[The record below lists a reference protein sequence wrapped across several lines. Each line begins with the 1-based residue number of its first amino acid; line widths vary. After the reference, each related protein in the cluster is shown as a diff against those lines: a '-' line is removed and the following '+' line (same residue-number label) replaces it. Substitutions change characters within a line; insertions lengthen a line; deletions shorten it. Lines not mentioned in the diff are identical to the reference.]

1 MIRIGTRSS
10 KLALAQ
16 AGEVSSLLEKAHP
29 GIELELVHI
38 RSSGDRDSATP
49 LEILGGT
56 GAFTKALEDELSRGT
71 IDIAVHSAKDLP
83 ARMTAGLEI
92 AAIPLRAS
100 PRDAWLS
107 SSGMKTRDLEPG
119 ALVGTGSP
127 RRRTQLLWL
136 RRNLVVKSIRGNVDT
151 RVKKLAS
158 GEYDALIMAEAGLV
172 RCGLT
177 EHITEILDPGVFLPA
192 AGQGAL
198 AVQVRS
204 GDGRS
209 ASLCAAIDDP
219 PSHRCVLL
227 EKEVLARLGAG
238 CSAAVGVLAREEE
251 GLTHLSAVILDREGK
266 IRLFVH
272 REAGETVEDR
282 ALVEEVT
289 SDLFAR
295 GADGLM
301 RNA

>member
-16 AGEVSSLLEKAHP
+16 AGEVSALLKKAHP
-29 GIELELVHI
+29 GIEIELVHI

-49 LEILGGT
+49 LEELGGT
-56 GAFTKALEDELSRGT
+56 GAFTKALEDELLKGM

-92 AAIPLRAS
+92 AAVPLRAS

-107 SSGMKTRDLEPG
+107 SRGMRIRDLEPG
-119 ALVGTGSP
+119 AVVGTGSP
-127 RRRTQLLWL
+127 RRRSQLFWL
-136 RRNLVVKSIRGNVDT
+136 RRDLIVRNIRGNIDT
-151 RVKKLAS
+151 RVRKLAS

-172 RCGLT
+172 RCGLE
-177 EHITEILDPGVFLPA
+177 EHIAETLDPADFLPA

-198 AVQVRS
+198 AVQVRV
-204 GDGRS
+204 GDGRF
-209 ASLCAAIDDP
+209 ASLCAAIDHRF
-219 PSHRCVLL
+219 SHRCMLL

-238 CSAAVGVLAREEE
+238 CSAAVGVLAREEKDV
-251 GLTHLSAVILDREGK
+251 LHLSAVILDREGK

-272 REAGETVEDR
+272 REATETVEDLTL
-282 ALVEEVT
+282 AEEVA
-289 SDLFAR
+289 SELFAR
-295 GADGLM
+295 GAAGVM
-301 RNA
+301 RDA